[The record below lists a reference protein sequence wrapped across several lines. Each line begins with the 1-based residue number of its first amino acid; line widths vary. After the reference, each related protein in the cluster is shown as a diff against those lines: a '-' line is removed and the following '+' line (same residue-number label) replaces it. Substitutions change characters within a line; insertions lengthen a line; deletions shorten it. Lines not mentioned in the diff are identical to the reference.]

1 MSRLNLDELKKLS
14 DSTTDIDFTRGEGAI
29 LLPDV
34 CGSAEGEA
42 IALGV
47 VKVDVDLE
55 TSVKEIIQSRFIFK
69 AYFA

>member
-1 MSRLNLDELKKLS
+1 M
-14 DSTTDIDFTRGEGAI
+14 
-29 LLPDV
+29 PDV